1 MPRQVAPVRP
11 GGGGACGR
19 PLLLLPP
26 PRGGAGSLGARTR
39 VELPFPAA
47 APPDPTRPGPARPWA
62 PGAFAQRRQS
72 QPASAAFSGARSAHL
87 WPRPP
92 SRQPAGAWL
101 RSRGDRRPTQG
112 SQGPRPSAAMAPVP
126 GDAGRLERGEVW
138 SARPGRAAQAS
149 EEGMEGGSRAPP
161 FAS

>member
-47 APPDPTRPGPARPWA
+47 APPDPTRPGPTRRGPGL
-62 PGAFAQRRQS
+62 PGAFAQRLRS
-72 QPASAAFSGARSAHL
+72 QPASAPPSPGATTAHL
-87 WPRPP
+87 WPRPS
-92 SRQPAGAWL
+92 SRQPARAWL
-101 RSRGDRRPTQG
+101 GNRGRQTGDTGQSRAR
-112 SQGPRPSAAMAPVP
+112 RPSAAMAPIS
-126 GDAGRLERGEVW
+126 GDAGKLELGEVW
-138 SARPGRAAQAS
+138 SARPGT
-149 EEGMEGGSRAPP
+149 GGSSCLCLRGPGL
-161 FAS
+161 